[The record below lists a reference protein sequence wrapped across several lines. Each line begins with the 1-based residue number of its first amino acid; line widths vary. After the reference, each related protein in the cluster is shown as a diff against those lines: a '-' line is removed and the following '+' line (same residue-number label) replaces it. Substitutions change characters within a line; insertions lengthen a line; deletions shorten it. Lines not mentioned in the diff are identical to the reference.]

1 MLDILTPRGINPQG
15 CYNKKYL
22 QVEAVEVLE
31 SWEAPGAKPIKILQ
45 TQIMA
50 HLYDCFYK
58 NHPLYTDM
66 KVHVLI
72 PFINMNIDDGA
83 VLASEVIKVLSIK
96 DPNKANEPQ
105 PLTYSGVKGGKDVE
119 MGKSQSL

>member
-1 MLDILTPRGINPQG
+1 
-15 CYNKKYL
+15 
-22 QVEAVEVLE
+22 
-31 SWEAPGAKPIKILQ
+31 
-45 TQIMA
+45 
-50 HLYDCFYK
+50 
-58 NHPLYTDM
+58 
-66 KVHVLI
+66 LI